1 MFASSLKNR
10 RKAQEFSLRDLATKS
25 GIDQTLLSRFEHG
38 DRLPTQEQFDAL
50 AKTLQGDVRTLRV
63 QWMAEKVLKVLAYDR
78 DALEVLQVAE
88 SRVEYLVSQDALRNP
103 DIPSDLQAKLD
114 ELVHLKQKWQSN
126 LPLGNSQ
133 QARMNEALDIAYTY
147 ESNRIEGNTL
157 TLHETAMVVGQGLTI
172 GGKSLR
178 EHLEAINHIDAI
190 DFVRGI
196 LSRKEDVGK
205 RVILDIHRLVLK
217 GVDTENAGIYRM
229 VPVRI
234 SGSDVELPQPF
245 LIDQL
250 MDEYFHY
257 YERHRKRLHPVLLA
271 ADMHER
277 LVSIHPFIDGNGRTA
292 RLVMNLILLRNG
304 YTRANI
310 KGSNESRLA
319 YYRALE
325 QVQKDNNPYPFYHLV
340 ADECIISLQEHLA
353 LT

>member
-1 MFASSLKNR
+1 MFAGTLR
-10 RKAQEFSLRDLATKS
+10 HQRKAQEFSLRDLATKS

-50 AKTLQGDVRTLRV
+50 AKTLKGDVHALRI
-63 QWMAEKVLKVLAYDR
+63 QWMAEKVLKVLAYDQN
-78 DALEVLQVAE
+78 ALEALKVAE
-88 SRVEYLVSQDALRNP
+88 SRVAHLVSQNALRNP
-103 DIPSDLQAKLD
+103 EIPADLQAKLD
-114 ELVHLKQKWQSN
+114 ELIHLRQMWQSR
-126 LPLGNSQ
+126 LPLGSSHE
-133 QARMNEALDIAYTY
+133 ARINEALDVAYTF

-196 LSRKEDVGK
+196 LARKEDVSK
-205 RVILDIHRLVLK
+205 RVILDIHRLILK
-217 GVDTENAGIYRM
+217 GVDTENAGVYRI

-250 MDEYFHY
+250 MDEYFRY
-257 YERHRKRLHPVLLA
+257 YEMHQRRLHPVLLA

-340 ADECIISLQEHLA
+340 ADECIVSLQEHLA